1 MWIHPRETVVIGRE
15 AIAVPTNLQ
24 LLGLFLALNLADIV
38 LTHVNITLG
47 IALEAN
53 PVLLMVIERYGWG
66 GLYGFKVLGP
76 ILLTLAILPSS
87 RIMTSRRFSY
97 FLVVICLLSLTGVC
111 SGIYVSMTSW
121 VN

>member
-1 MWIHPRETVVIGRE
+1 MISRE
-15 AIAVPTNLQ
+15 AISVPTNLQ
-24 LLGLFLALNLADIV
+24 LLGLFLALNAADIV

-53 PVLLMVIERYGWG
+53 PILLKVIERFGWV

-87 RIMTSRRFSY
+87 RIMTSRRFSC
-97 FLVVICLLSLTGVC
+97 FLIAICLLSLTGVC
-111 SGIYVSMTSW
+111 SGIYVSMASW
-121 VN
+121 IN